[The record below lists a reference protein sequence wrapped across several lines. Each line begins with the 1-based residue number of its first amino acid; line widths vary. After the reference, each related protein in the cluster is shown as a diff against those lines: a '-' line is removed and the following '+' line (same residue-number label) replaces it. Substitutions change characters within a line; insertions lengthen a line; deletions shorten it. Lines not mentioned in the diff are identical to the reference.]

1 MVKMA
6 TIKDVAQSA
15 GVSIA
20 TVSRVLNGSSSV
32 KPATKAAIQR
42 AIEKLNYHPN
52 ALARGLQKKQSKT
65 IGVLFPDATSYY
77 FAEII
82 RGINNSV
89 QQAGYKIMVSSAHD
103 ATDEANTFMSLWK
116 SQQVSGLIVMMPST
130 RNVNIFTSSQRNI
143 PLILLNTAI
152 TDGADITIKI
162 DNYSGALEITRHL
175 INHGHK
181 AIGFIHGAPN
191 NHDSEERYRGY
202 CDALKLADLTTS
214 PYWEFHG
221 NFTENSG
228 YRAVISLLNH
238 PEKPSAIFAANDSMA
253 IGAIEAIRQFSLKVP
268 QDIAIVGFDDI
279 STAQYINPPLTT
291 MNVPVLE
298 MGEQAGNHLIGL
310 LENRRQ
316 TSTQNITVPTHLV
329 VRESCGCQRK
339 NNT

>member
-1 MVKMA
+1 MA
-6 TIKDVAQSA
+6 TIKDVAKSA

-20 TVSRVLNGSSSV
+20 TVSRVLNGSSNV
-32 KPATKAAIQR
+32 KTATKIAVQQT
-42 AIEKLNYHPN
+42 IEELNYHPN

-89 QQAGYKIMVSSAHD
+89 QQSGYKIMVSSAHD
-103 ATDEANTFMSLWK
+103 AADEANAFLSLWK

-130 RNVNIFTSSQRNI
+130 HNVNLINSSQRKI

-162 DNYSGALEITRHL
+162 DNYSGAMEITRHL

-181 AIGFIHGAPN
+181 EIGFIHGAPN

-202 CDALKLADLTTS
+202 CDALKLAGLTTS
-214 PYWEFHG
+214 SYREFHG

-228 YRAVISLLNH
+228 YRAALSLLNH
-238 PEKPSAIFAANDSMA
+238 REKPSAIFAANDSMA
-253 IGAIEAIRQFSLKVP
+253 IGAIEAARQLSLKVP
-268 QDIAIVGFDDI
+268 QDVALVGFDDI
-279 STAQYINPPLTT
+279 STARYINPPLTT

-298 MGEQAGNHLIGL
+298 IGELAGNHLIDRL
-310 LENRRQ
+310 ANNQ
-316 TSTQNITVPTHLV
+316 QANPQNIVVPTRLV
-329 VRESCGCQRK
+329 VRESCGCHR
-339 NNT
+339 NSNT